1 MSMEFKT
8 DRPIY
13 RQIAEFCFARILSGS
28 WLEGEKVPS
37 VREMSVEMGVNTHTV
52 LKAYDYLQL
61 HGIIEPRR
69 GMGYFLAE
77 DARARVNATRKEDFF
92 MVAAPELFEQMELL
106 GITETDL
113 IEAYRQ
119 FRKERL
125 GAPTQEAPSSGYRP
139 GTAAGGQDPG

>member
-1 MSMEFKT
+1 MEFKT

-13 RQIAEFCFARILSGS
+13 RQIAEFCFARILSGA
-28 WLEGEKVPS
+28 WREGEKVPS
-37 VREMSVEMGVNTHTV
+37 VREMSVDMSVNTHTV

-77 DARARVNATRKEDFF
+77 DARIKVNTTRKEDFF
-92 MVAAPELFEQMELL
+92 TVSAPELFEQMELL

-113 IEAYRQ
+113 IESYRL
-119 FRKERL
+119 FRKKKNETIT
-125 GAPTQEAPSSGYRP
+125 PEQPS
-139 GTAAGGQDPG
+139 